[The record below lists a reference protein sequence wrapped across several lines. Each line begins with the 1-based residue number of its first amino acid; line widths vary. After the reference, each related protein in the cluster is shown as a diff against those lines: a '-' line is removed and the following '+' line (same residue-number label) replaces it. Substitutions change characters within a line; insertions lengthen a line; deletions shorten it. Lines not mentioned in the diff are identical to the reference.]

1 VQHAVDFYPRL
12 TDAKDRT
19 RTKVEILG
27 DLRAMETKGQTIGAL
42 LTIALHDADNDL
54 RP

>member
-1 VQHAVDFYPRL
+1 VKERA
-12 TDAKDRT
+12 
-19 RTKVEILG
+19 RTKAEILG

-42 LTIALHDADNDL
+42 LAIALDDADNDL